1 MSLKG
6 ALYPVN
12 LQSHDDTP
20 NWKIVR
26 FPFVDAAPEVI
37 AKMLPG
43 YLVKFDAT
51 QTHVLPALAAD
62 DAALGGIIVD
72 LPDLNLPLGPGN
84 DTVGVALR
92 GSFNQRQIHYANAW
106 SQGGSPTPLS
116 VAAIQ
121 RLRDLEIFLDPSV
134 PTGAFAP

>member
-1 MSLKG
+1 MIKS

-20 NWKIVR
+20 NWKVVR
-26 FPFVDAAPEVI
+26 FPFTDAAPEVL

-43 YLVKFDAT
+43 YLVKFNAG
-51 QTHVLPALAAD
+51 QTAVLPALAAD
-62 DAALGGIIVD
+62 DAVLGGIIVD
-72 LPDLNLPLGPGN
+72 LPDPANVG
-84 DTVGVALR
+84 DVTVGVALR

-106 SQGGSPTPLS
+106 SEGSSPTPLS

-121 RLRDLEIFLDPSV
+121 RLRDMDFYLDPSV
-134 PTGAFAP
+134 PAGAFAP

>member
-1 MSLKG
+1 MIKS

-20 NWKIVR
+20 NWKPVR
-26 FPFVDAAPEVI
+26 YPFTDAAPEVL

-43 YLVKFDAT
+43 YLVKFNAG
-51 QTHVLPALAAD
+51 QTAVLPALAAD
-62 DAALGGIIVD
+62 DAALGGIIID
-72 LPDLNLPLGPGN
+72 LPDPDNPG
-84 DTVGVALR
+84 DITVGVALR

-106 SQGGSPTPLS
+106 SQGTSPTPLS

-121 RLRDLEIFLDPSV
+121 RLRDLEIYLDPSV
-134 PTGAFAP
+134 PTGAFSP